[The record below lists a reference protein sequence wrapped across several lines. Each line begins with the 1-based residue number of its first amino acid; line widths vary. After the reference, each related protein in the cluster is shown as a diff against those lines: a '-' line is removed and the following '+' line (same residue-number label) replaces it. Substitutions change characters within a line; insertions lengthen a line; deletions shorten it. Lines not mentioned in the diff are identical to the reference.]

1 MDNKEL
7 LGKIIDIVKDV
18 TEKDDI
24 SPEANLLDTESLDS
38 MGIATVITKIE
49 EAYNIELDVEDI
61 TMENFLTV
69 NAIVS
74 LVEKYL

>member
-18 TEKDDI
+18 TEKDDVTAD
-24 SPEANLLDTESLDS
+24 ANLLDTESLDS

-69 NAIVS
+69 NAIAS

>member
-7 LGKIIDIVKDV
+7 FGKIIDIVKDV

>member
-69 NAIVS
+69 NAIAS

>member
-7 LGKIIDIVKDV
+7 LGKIIEIVKDV
-18 TEKDDI
+18 IEKDDVTAD
-24 SPEANLLDTESLDS
+24 ANLLDTESLDS